1 MLPRTVSVGTPIT
14 KPTTAVAMLP
24 YSKLTLLLASLRMPT
39 NHCWPG
45 ADSEFHT
52 MRHLLLGGT
61 LARLDTFILNI
72 RLFVPGG
79 SKKLDVNDTNAE

>member
-1 MLPRTVSVGTPIT
+1 
-14 KPTTAVAMLP
+14 
-24 YSKLTLLLASLRMPT
+24 
-39 NHCWPG
+39 
-45 ADSEFHT
+45 